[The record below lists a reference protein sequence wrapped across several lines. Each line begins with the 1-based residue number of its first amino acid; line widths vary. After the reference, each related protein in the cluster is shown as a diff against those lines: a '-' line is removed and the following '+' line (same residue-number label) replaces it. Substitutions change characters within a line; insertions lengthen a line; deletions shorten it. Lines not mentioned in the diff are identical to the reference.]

1 MRRGDRGFRIG
12 GDEFA
17 LVLTDC
23 ALDDAVA
30 IGRRILS
37 SALAGGAVAHGADP
51 FSMTIGVSAFPQ
63 PAADRQ
69 QLIRQADAALY
80 WGKRHGRTEVQ
91 AFDPA
96 RHGMAEDGRP
106 LEELATAVSAVAT
119 NRRLTPVYQPIYNL
133 ATGEV
138 AGYEGLVRPQPDA
151 GFANASALFIAAEA
165 AGRTVELDLASLETV
180 LAGARDLDPSMY
192 LSVNLSPR
200 SIEAPAFTAN
210 DLLSIARR
218 YDIDAARLVVELTE
232 REEVEDLDRLRS
244 GLAALRR
251 HGVRTAADDVGAGNA
266 GLRLLSEVAFDIM
279 KIDLTLVRAG
289 AASQSADAVLRALR
303 GLARRQG
310 QTIVAEGVETLEE
323 LGLVM
328 DLGFDAVQ
336 GYLLQRPAPHLDA
349 KPLDFDTFRNA
360 RATGRVVG
368 GRLTDRPPRRYPRRP
383 LTLQAVTGW
392 LTPFSSR
399 PSTASAST
407 ASSTA
412 AWVRWE
418 TSTCPL
424 AALPESRAAMTTAL
438 PIAA

>member
-1 MRRGDRGFRIG
+1 
-12 GDEFA
+12 
-17 LVLTDC
+17 
-23 ALDDAVA
+23 
-30 IGRRILS
+30 
-37 SALAGGAVAHGADP
+37 
-51 FSMTIGVSAFPQ
+51 
-63 PAADRQ
+63 
-69 QLIRQADAALY
+69 
-80 WGKRHGRTEVQ
+80 
-91 AFDPA
+91 
-96 RHGMAEDGRP
+96 
-106 LEELATAVSAVAT
+106 VAT

-133 ATGEV
+133 VTGEV

-200 SIEAPAFTAN
+200 SLEAPAFTAN

-218 YDIDAARLVVELTE
+218 HDIDATRLVVELTE
-232 REEVEDLDRLRS
+232 REEVEDLDRLRT

-266 GLRLLSEVAFDIM
+266 GLRQLSEVIM

-323 LGLVM
+323 LALVM

-336 GYLLQRPAPHLDA
+336 GYLLQRPAPTLDA
-349 KPLDFDTFRNA
+349 KRLDFDAFRDA
-360 RATGRVVG
+360 REIP
-368 GRLTDRPPRRYPRRP
+368 DE
-383 LTLQAVTGW
+383 
-392 LTPFSSR
+392 
-399 PSTASAST
+399 ASG
-407 ASSTA
+407 A
-412 AWVRWE
+412 A
-418 TSTCPL
+418 
-424 AALPESRAAMTTAL
+424 
-438 PIAA
+438 